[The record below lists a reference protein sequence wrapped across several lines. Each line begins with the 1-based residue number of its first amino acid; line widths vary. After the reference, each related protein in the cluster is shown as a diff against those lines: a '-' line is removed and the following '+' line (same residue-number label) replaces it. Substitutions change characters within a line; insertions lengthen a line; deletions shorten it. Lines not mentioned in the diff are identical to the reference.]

1 MEISEEG
8 LPIVDVQVES
18 FSTTPFRMSTPEEQQ
33 ASYERYYSR
42 VFSVKDAFITPKRF
56 HDWLRAR
63 LLPLDIPEGKKNLM
77 NLPEFIWVR
86 LISRLRQV
94 GTPLEHIQALKEY
107 LFAEIDVQALAA
119 EAMQTAENQAWVGK
133 MLDRSGMAEEHWQA
147 VRDEM
152 AMASDAPFA
161 SVQGKMKYTVLD
173 SVLFHLLASR
183 DEAGVQLLPE
193 GYFVLWMET
202 SGEPRLKTT
211 HVYLSITEQV
221 DIFRTSGIWEKKA
234 EKLDELTAEEWQ
246 VVWAIRDRR
255 AKEVTVNFVEKGE
268 RRRLD
273 ITTTTGEVLDLGS
286 LNEEAIQRII
296 QGKFTDVRMKGQDGK
311 TLYIERRK
319 RRRV

>member
-1 MEISEEG
+1 MKPADKE
-8 LPIVDVQVES
+8 LPIVDIQVDS
-18 FSTTPFRMSTPEEQQ
+18 FSTWPFRMSTSEEQQ

-42 VFSVKDAFITPKRF
+42 VFSVKDAFITAKRF
-56 HDWLRAR
+56 HDWLRSG

-77 NLPEFIWVR
+77 NLPEFIWVK

-107 LFAEIDVQALAA
+107 LFAEVDVQALAA
-119 EAMQTAENQAWVGK
+119 EAMQSAENQAWVGK
-133 MLDRSGMAEEHWQA
+133 MLDRSGMSEEQRQA
-147 VRDEM
+147 IQDE
-152 AMASDAPFA
+152 MASDAPFA

-193 GYFVLWMET
+193 GYPVLWMES

-221 DIFRTSGIWEKKA
+221 DIFRTSGIWKEKA

-273 ITTTTGEVLDLGS
+273 ITTTTGEVLDLAS

-311 TLYIERRK
+311 TIYIERKK

>member
-56 HDWLRAR
+56 HDWLRSG

-77 NLPEFIWVR
+77 NLPEFIWVK

-119 EAMQTAENQAWVGK
+119 MAMQNAEALTWVGR
-133 MLDRSGMAEEHWQA
+133 MLDRSGMAEEHRQA
-147 VRDEM
+147 VRDEL
-152 AMASDAPFA
+152 AAEAPFA
-161 SVQGKMKYTVLD
+161 SVQGRQRYTVLD

-193 GYFVLWMET
+193 GYFALWMES
-202 SGEPRLKTT
+202 SGEPRLRGT

-221 DIFRTSGIWEKKA
+221 HIFRTSGIWEQRT
-234 EKLDELTAEEWQ
+234 EKLEELTPEEWQ

-273 ITTTTGEVLDLGS
+273 ITTTTGEVLDLAS
-286 LNEEAIQRII
+286 LNEEVIQRII

-311 TLYIERRK
+311 TLYIERKK

>member
-1 MEISEEG
+1 MEISDEG
-8 LPIVDVQVES
+8 LPVVDVQVDS
-18 FSTTPFRMSTPEEQQ
+18 LGTTPFRMSTPEEQQ

-42 VFSVKDAFITPKRF
+42 VFSVKDAFITAKRF
-56 HDWLRAR
+56 HDWLRSG
-63 LLPLDIPEGKKNLM
+63 LLPLDIPEGRKNLM

-86 LISRLRQV
+86 LIGRLRQV
-94 GTPLEHIQALKEY
+94 GTPLEQIQALKEY

-119 EAMQTAENQAWVGK
+119 EAMQSAENQAWVGK
-133 MLDRSGMAEEHWQA
+133 MLDRSGISEEQRQA
-147 VRDEM
+147 IQDE
-152 AMASDAPFA
+152 MASDAPFA
-161 SVQGKMKYTVLD
+161 SVQGKQKYTVLD

-193 GYFVLWMET
+193 GYFVLWMES

-234 EKLDELTAEEWQ
+234 EKLDELTPEEWQ

-255 AKEVTVNFVEKGE
+255 AKEVTVNFTEKGE

-273 ITTTTGEVLDLGS
+273 ITTTTGEVLDLNN

-296 QGKFTDVRMKGQDGK
+296 QGKFTDVSMKTQDGK
-311 TLYIERRK
+311 TLYIERKK